1 MPTYIC
7 SLQKI
12 QFAIDKKKFKIK
24 CSSTRGCH
32 LICFYHIK
40 VTFNKE
46 IWLIG
51 GLTNKEPTEK
61 TYKLNTAA
69 NPAKWEPQ
77 ATLKT
82 PRANH
87 GCATY
92 VTGDKEVIVVAGGFG
107 KSSKRASNLVALD
120 TVEFL
125 TDPAAITFTESKKAI
140 FLFVDS

>member
-1 MPTYIC
+1 M
-7 SLQKI
+7 
-12 QFAIDKKKFKIK
+12 
-24 CSSTRGCH
+24 
-32 LICFYHIK
+32 
-40 VTFNKE
+40 TFNKE

-140 FLFVDS
+140 FHFVDSSLMAPNSQVA

>member
-1 MPTYIC
+1 M
-7 SLQKI
+7 
-12 QFAIDKKKFKIK
+12 
-24 CSSTRGCH
+24 
-32 LICFYHIK
+32 
-40 VTFNKE
+40 TFNKE

-61 TYKLNTAA
+61 TYKLNTAS
-69 NPAKWEPQ
+69 NPAKWELQ